1 MIVLTCYADAALSRV
16 KSYTVTSLVRRGK
29 SLIIRTDS
37 RNVYINLS
45 RVIKLVIN
53 GQEVDPNLLE
63 EGVIICQS

>member
-1 MIVLTCYADAALSRV
+1 MVLTCYADAELSRV
-16 KSYTVTSLVRRGK
+16 KSYTVTSLMRRGK

-63 EGVIICQS
+63 EGVVICQS

>member
-1 MIVLTCYADAALSRV
+1 MVLTCYADASLSRV

-53 GQEVDPNLLE
+53 GQEVDPNQLK
-63 EGVIICQS
+63 EGEIICQS

>member
-1 MIVLTCYADAALSRV
+1 MVLTCYADAALSRV
-16 KSYTVTSLVRRGK
+16 KCYTVTSLVRRGK

-53 GQEVDPNLLE
+53 DQEVDPNLLE

>member
-1 MIVLTCYADAALSRV
+1 MVLTCYADAALSRV

-45 RVIKLVIN
+45 RVIKLVLN

>member
-1 MIVLTCYADAALSRV
+1 MVLTCYADAALSRV
-16 KSYTVTSLVRRGK
+16 KCYTVTSLVRRGK

>member
-1 MIVLTCYADAALSRV
+1 MVLTCYADAALSRV

-45 RVIKLVIN
+45 RVIKLVRN
-53 GQEVDPNLLE
+53 GQEIDPNMLE
-63 EGVIICQS
+63 EGAILCQS

>member
-1 MIVLTCYADAALSRV
+1 MVLTCYADAALSRV